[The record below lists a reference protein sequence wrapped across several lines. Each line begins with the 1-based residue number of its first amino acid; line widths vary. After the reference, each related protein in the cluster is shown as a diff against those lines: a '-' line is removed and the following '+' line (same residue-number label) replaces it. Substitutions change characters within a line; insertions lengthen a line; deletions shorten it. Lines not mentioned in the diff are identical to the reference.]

1 MTPSLKSQASPVG
14 RNLYTDGAY
23 LDKNPLW
30 HTDGS
35 PFKVQQILRMLA
47 RMESKPTTICEVGC
61 GAGEVLRLLQREV
74 DGGCSFCG
82 YDISPQAIEMCQSRA
97 DEKLQFKLM
106 DIGLDQDAHFDLM
119 LVLDVVEHIE
129 DYFGFLAAIRSK
141 SDFKIFTFHWILA
154 FRPSSGNGAY

>member
-1 MTPSLKSQASPVG
+1 
-14 RNLYTDGAY
+14 
-23 LDKNPLW
+23 
-30 HTDGS
+30 
-35 PFKVQQILRMLA
+35 
-47 RMESKPTTICEVGC
+47 
-61 GAGEVLRLLQREV
+61 
-74 DGGCSFCG
+74 
-82 YDISPQAIEMCQSRA
+82 
-97 DEKLQFKLM
+97 M